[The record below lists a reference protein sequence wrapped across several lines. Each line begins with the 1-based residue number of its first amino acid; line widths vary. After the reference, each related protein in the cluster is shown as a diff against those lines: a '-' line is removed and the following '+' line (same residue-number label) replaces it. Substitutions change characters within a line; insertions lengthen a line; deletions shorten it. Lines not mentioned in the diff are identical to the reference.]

1 MPRRNEEQRIK
12 RNEARRNLKKR
23 SRKAIFCL
31 DHLQITH
38 PDIHKEAI
46 DLYDFINQIYPHKH
60 NLTKTALYQKTIQNT
75 KVKRQAIN
83 HAALPKNTSRS
94 RQVQPRLEIPL
105 MPSATTRDQPEEAAQ
120 QITVTDQEIQS
131 IIADLQQEPDLKSFF
146 NEMEVCG
153 SEVRA
158 KTLEEEIDAIIQA
171 EFQSLRAEFQDLTNE
186 LLC

>member
-12 RNEARRNLKKR
+12 RNETRRNLKKL

-38 PDIHKEAI
+38 PDIHKEAT
-46 DLYDFINQIYPHKH
+46 DLYDFINSIYPHKH
-60 NLTKTALYQKTIQNT
+60 NLTKTALYRKTIQNT
-75 KVKRQAIN
+75 NVKRQAIN
-83 HAALPKNTSRS
+83 HAAMRRNTSQS
-94 RQVQPRLEIPL
+94 REVQPRLEIPL
-105 MPSATTRDQPEEAAQ
+105 MPSTTTTRDQPEEA
-120 QITVTDQEIQS
+120 DQEIQS
-131 IIADLQQEPDLKSFF
+131 IIADLQQDPDLKSFF

-153 SEVRA
+153 SEVPA

-171 EFQSLRAEFQDLTNE
+171 EFQSLRAEFQDLTNGDE